1 MRSVTVTLRS
11 DVRSNQRILMWIG
24 SKLVATNRV
33 VFAVVVARNVCQKV
47 MDCSRHTEQWR
58 LRLLIC

>member
-1 MRSVTVTLRS
+1 VRSVTVTLRS
-11 DVRSNQRILMWIG
+11 DVRSDQRILMWIG

-47 MDCSRHTEQWR
+47 MDFVADTQNSGDSDC
-58 LRLLIC
+58 